1 MRLRLPPAP
10 PPAPSSELPPEL
22 RWDAPAP
29 TPIVLLGRREVLKAL
44 VAATAIAA
52 APVVGLR
59 RTWAATRGRFFTA
72 HERATLGALCDR
84 IIPPD
89 DAPGARALGAPA
101 YIEGLLTA
109 FDRRVPRIFAGGPFS
124 NRNPYPDLDTGTA
137 SRRRPRNAFRHFVP
151 LTRLQ
156 ELRWR
161 AEIFG
166 SDKVR
171 GADFGDAAAGGP
183 LVGLRTVYR
192 AGLKKVDQAA
202 QAMAGKRFAAL
213 ADADQDRVLRAL
225 DGGAFPRDPRRGNAT
240 FVDILIQHTLE
251 GCFAVPE
258 YGGNRHVGGW
268 RLVGLEGDSQ
278 PLGYSLFS
286 HALGDYVRPNSR
298 PDHPMA
304 TPNPDELAGPV
315 PLTPDGQ
322 RVQQTILSLTALL
335 GE

>member
-1 MRLRLPPAP
+1 
-10 PPAPSSELPPEL
+10 
-22 RWDAPAP
+22 
-29 TPIVLLGRREVLKAL
+29 
-44 VAATAIAA
+44 
-52 APVVGLR
+52 
-59 RTWAATRGRFFTA
+59 
-72 HERATLGALCDR
+72 
-84 IIPPD
+84 
-89 DAPGARALGAPA
+89 
-101 YIEGLLTA
+101 
-109 FDRRVPRIFAGGPFS
+109 
-124 NRNPYPDLDTGTA
+124 
-137 SRRRPRNAFRHFVP
+137 
-151 LTRLQ
+151 TRLQ

-183 LVGLRTVYR
+183 LVGLRTVYC

-278 PLGYSLFS
+278 PLGYSLFVTGMS
-286 HALGDYVRPNSR
+286 HIPPHYEQR
-298 PDHPMA
+298 PDHPMS
-304 TPNPDELAGPV
+304 TPNPDELPGPL